1 MPNIIESIRA
11 AHDREMKIVAL
22 TGRDGGAIADLL
34 SAEDIEICVPS
45 DRTAR
50 IQEVHLVVIHCL
62 CDYID
67 TKYSEEIT
75 REVTLS
81 ASCNRSRLHCPRALL
96 Y

>member
-1 MPNIIESIRA
+1 
-11 AHDREMKIVAL
+11 MKIVAL
-22 TGRDGGAIADLL
+22 TGCDGGAIADLL

-67 TKYSEEIT
+67 TK
-75 REVTLS
+75 LFGGDN
-81 ASCNRSRLHCPRALL
+81 A
-96 Y
+96 